1 MKIKFL
7 IVVFFSIMTLNLK
20 AQEGIFEKIE
30 NKTWF
35 ENSGFAGTTVV
46 FYKTTNGLLKA
57 IRQIN
62 GSGVPVVRSE
72 IYDIEIRKDT
82 IYLFNGL
89 NLKTAEK
96 IGNYYY
102 NFDNRTGFIYKN
114 GVQLEILSVEPV
126 LFIWIKRREYLTTQI
141 NVKLLSQISISKN
154 EVYKENDLIQI
165 LKDQ

>member
-7 IVVFFSIMTLNLK
+7 IIAFFSIMTLNLK

-62 GSGVPVVRSE
+62 GSGVPVVSSE

-102 NFDNRTGFIYKN
+102 NFDNTTGFIYKN

-126 LFIWIKRREYLTTQI
+126 LFIWFKRREYLTTQI

-154 EVYKENDLIQI
+154 EIYKENDLIQI
-165 LKDQ
+165 LKDK

>member
-102 NFDNRTGFIYKN
+102 NFDNKTGFIYKN